1 MIINHLIG
9 SGMPTG
15 LAAAV
20 TGGRGETSLTATGT
34 SQTTALLLGGG
45 ANYVAIVSTSGKG
58 VQLPLCDPNSTVIV
72 YNGGANA
79 MFVYGQ
85 TGESIGAGAAN
96 AGFNIPTKKSA
107 IFMKCTSTVWGQNL
121 SA

>member
-9 SGMPTG
+9 SGMPTQ

-20 TGGRGETSLTATGT
+20 TGGRGESTYTAAGT
-34 SQTTALLLGGG
+34 SQTTATLLGGG
-45 ANYVAIVSTSGKG
+45 VGYVSIVSTSGKG
-58 VQLPLCDPNSTVIV
+58 VQLPLCDPNSSVTI

-85 TGESIGAGAAN
+85 TGEALGSGAAN
-96 AGFNIPTKKSA
+96 AGFNIPTKKA
-107 IFMKCTSTVWGQNL
+107 ATFIKCTPTVWGVNL